1 MKTELLSLSP
11 VDFCDATN
19 ACPPGRHFALK
30 HATMAAVWDACPRVE
45 WLSWMLD
52 ILEARRLPSDTWLF
66 ATWCVRNT
74 PLSDGRTT
82 WDLLTDPRSRT
93 AVEVAERF
101 ARGEA
106 TEEERSAARI
116 DAKIAVQTAAD
127 SAGLT
132 YEKRRA
138 ARAAAWAAHDCASLH
153 APGCAEGVAWCAAEC
168 VGEAYKSVAM
178 RIHAD
183 EFRRRVPN
191 PFTYE
196 R

>member
-1 MKTELLSLSP
+1 VKTELLSLSP
-11 VDFCDATN
+11 RDFCDDTK
-19 ACPPGRHFALK
+19 ACWPGRHFALK

-52 ILEARRLPSDTWLF
+52 ILEVRRLPSDTRLF

-74 PLSDGRTT
+74 PLFDGRTT
-82 WDLLTDPRSRT
+82 WDLLTDPRSRA

-106 TEEERSAARI
+106 TGDELTAARFG
-116 DAKIAVQTAAD
+116 AELAVPAATE
-127 SAGLT
+127 SAGPST
-132 YEKRRA
+132 EKRRA
-138 ARAAAWAAHDCASLH
+138 ARAAAWAAHDCTSLH

-168 VGEAYKSVAM
+168 VGGAYKSVAM

-191 PFTYE
+191 PFTHE